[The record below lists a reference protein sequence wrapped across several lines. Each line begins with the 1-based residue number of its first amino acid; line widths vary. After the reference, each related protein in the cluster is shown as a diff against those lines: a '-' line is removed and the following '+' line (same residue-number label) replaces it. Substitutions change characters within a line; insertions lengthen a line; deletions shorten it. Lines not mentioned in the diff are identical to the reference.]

1 MPSHPSTRN
10 KASTDEAFGSKVLS
24 GAGVSC
30 IQRINIDDFTI
41 SDLTQSVQG
50 FIKLGLKEILILT
63 GSLPTA
69 YTLYRQLSRPE
80 LCFFFFFSRRQ
91 AYSIYST
98 IHTILIRTISVAVFF
113 RSSRSLFPKDT
124 HEIVTRQ
131 FLSLHFRVTPYAR
144 FFTVL
149 VS

>member
-80 LCFFFFFSRRQ
+80 LCFFLSFFLD
-91 AYSIYST
+91 AK
-98 IHTILIRTISVAVFF
+98 LIVF
-113 RSSRSLFPKDT
+113 
-124 HEIVTRQ
+124 
-131 FLSLHFRVTPYAR
+131 TPLY
-144 FFTVL
+144 TL
-149 VS
+149 Y